1 VHKTAPAASA
11 GEEVRM
17 SGNKQEATLP
27 DGALAD
33 APLAE
38 HEVIATRGNVHR
50 WIEPWYGAY
59 AILGALA
66 SGLAVISIPLII
78 TAGGGSATVIGS
90 TIAAQNIGAL
100 FAPFWG
106 TVADRTRA
114 YRTVFFLGFILIAL
128 GFAGLSGLRGLGA
141 WTSFAFLIGFGTG
154 ASNTVASLFVVE
166 FAPKA
171 EWGQRISW
179 LQTFNALG
187 SVLGMALAGLLAPR
201 LGTLFAALLVI
212 PALVLG
218 NRGLPVP
225 GGRFQFPRPHLHSA
239 EWMHLMHRG
248 GPNAASVVA
257 HLHRPRLRDFGA
269 LRGAVGSGFGL
280 FLLSWFL
287 FSLAVSSFS
296 SLYPVLMKKSFS
308 VSVAQSALLM
318 SIATALSIP
327 LYNVAGRLIGRR
339 GPAAVLGLGIAGRV
353 IGLAGLA
360 VVAFLHLPAAV
371 LPVLVLFGLYQGIWP
386 LLSVASNDLAA
397 ELAPFGEGAAMGLFN
412 AVAAIASAAGAIA
425 GGVVADTFGYPAVSI
440 FAAAGVG
447 AALVCVVALSRRS
460 NPVSVSA

>member
-1 VHKTAPAASA
+1 
-11 GEEVRM
+11 M
-17 SGNKQEATLP
+17 SENKQEATLP
-27 DGALAD
+27 DSALAD
-33 APLAE
+33 APLVE
-38 HEVIATRGNVHR
+38 HEVIATRGNIHR

-66 SGLAVISIPLII
+66 SGLAVISIPLVI
-78 TAGGGSATVIGS
+78 TAGGGSATGIGC

-106 TVADRTRA
+106 AVADRTRA
-114 YRTVFFLGFILIAL
+114 YRMVFFLGFILIAL
-128 GFAGLSGLRGLGA
+128 GFAGLSSLRGLDA
-141 WTSFAFLIGFGTG
+141 WTGCAFLIGFGTG

-179 LQTFNALG
+179 MQTFNALG
-187 SVLGMALAGLLAPR
+187 SVLGMAVAGLLAPHF
-201 LGTLFAALLVI
+201 GTLLAALLVI
-212 PALVLG
+212 PALILG

-225 GGRFQFPRPHLHSA
+225 SSRFHVARPHLRPA

-257 HLHRPRLRDFGA
+257 HLHRLRLSDLAA
-269 LRGAVGSGFGL
+269 LRGAVSSRFGM

-296 SLYPVLMKKSFS
+296 SLYPVLMQKNFS

-339 GPAAVLGLGIAGRV
+339 GPTAVLGLGIAGRV
-353 IGLAGLA
+353 VGLAGLGA
-360 VVAFLHLPAAV
+360 VGFLHLPGAIV
-371 LPVLVLFGLYQGIWP
+371 PVFILFGLYQGIWP

-425 GGVVADTFGYPAVSI
+425 GGVVADRFGYPAVSL
-440 FAAAGVG
+440 FAAIGVG
-447 AALVCVVALSRRS
+447 AAFACVVALGRRS
-460 NPVSVSA
+460 NRVAASA